1 MASSETITCTYC
13 ENEIVGLRVKCC
25 ECIDFEMCL
34 QCFAAGAKIGPH
46 ENTHSYQFVHPGPI
60 EIFKDKTGWSV
71 QEDIQLLNAIER
83 YGFGNWDDI
92 SKQLKTRTADEV
104 RDEYISRFL
113 VGTIGRLTWAQ
124 AEKQRP
130 RLNGGG
136 ATSTQVTTTAVDTA
150 GSQGG
155 GGGGQPPSLHF
166 SADEASQFVFT
177 SLNDELEME
186 YDNGAEVLISS
197 LKDSS
202 MEDDELDTALK
213 LAHVDMYT
221 IKLRERA
228 RRKRVSRDYQ
238 LVAQFFSTK
247 KDKLKKR
254 GLREERELEERLRSL
269 SQFHTAAEHEQVV
282 ASAVRFKELS
292 RRLTELINYREAG
305 ITRID
310 ELPHYEQ
317 ARLAHHSRSGS
328 RTWISVLRHSH
339 IFRRREKEDEDAPH
353 SVCTTKSSCK
363 GTLVSAT
370 DSGAAGGAV
379 GVAGAVGGANPH
391 HNSHCQIDLIASRH
405 LLSPTETQ
413 MCTSL
418 ELTPSQ
424 FISMKGMM
432 LLDPIDKLES
442 NTEKV
447 IMDHVSN
454 NNWIAK

>member
-1 MASSETITCTYC
+1 MPSRGMALETGMTSVNSS
-13 ENEIVGLRVKCC
+13 R
-25 ECIDFEMCL
+25 
-34 QCFAAGAKIGPH
+34 H
-46 ENTHSYQFVHPGPI
+46 E
-60 EIFKDKTGWSV
+60 
-71 QEDIQLLNAIER
+71 LLM
-83 YGFGNWDDI
+83 
-92 SKQLKTRTADEV
+92 
-104 RDEYISRFL
+104 
-113 VGTIGRLTWAQ
+113 

-130 RLNGGG
+130 KLSG
-136 ATSTQVTTTAVDTA
+136 ATDVPTSSSSAAANDESGATAA
-150 GSQGG
+150 ASQ
-155 GGGGQPPSLHF
+155 QRAVPPSLHF

-186 YDNGAEVLISS
+186 YDTGAETLISS

-254 GLREERELEERLRSL
+254 GLREEREMEERLRSL
-269 SQFHTAAEHEQVV
+269 SQFHTAAEHEQFL
-282 ASAVRFKELS
+282 ASIARCKELS
-292 RRLTELINYREAG
+292 RRLTELFNYRENG
-305 ITRID
+305 LTRID

-317 ARLAHHSRSGS
+317 ARLARHASHSRSGS

-339 IFRRREKEDEDAPH
+339 IFKRREKEAEDGQH
-353 SVCTTKSSCK
+353 SALTTKSCR
-363 GTLVSAT
+363 GTLLSGG
-370 DSGAAGGAV
+370 DSN
-379 GVAGAVGGANPH
+379 NPPH
-391 HNSHCQIDLIASRH
+391 QPPLPPLSNSSHCQIDLIASRH

-418 ELTPSQ
+418 EITPSQ

-432 LLDPIDKLES
+432 LLDPVDKVET

-447 IMDHVSN
+447 ILEHVSS